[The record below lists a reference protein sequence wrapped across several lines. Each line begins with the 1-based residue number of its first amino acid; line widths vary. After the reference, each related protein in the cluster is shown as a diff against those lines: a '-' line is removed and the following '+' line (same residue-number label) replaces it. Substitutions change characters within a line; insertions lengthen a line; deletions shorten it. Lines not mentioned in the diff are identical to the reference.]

1 MCKHPP
7 VDLAPL
13 VPCYFYSTMATSVN
27 KSTTS
32 ATKASVRIANLSG
45 NQSPLSPASSREQS
59 PSSGTKS
66 KKLKKSTCPCGGS
79 SAGKDWLFKCP
90 ECAQH
95 WHASC
100 SNLKGT
106 NGLNQAT
113 VDKINKEWM
122 CPWCWK
128 CPFAKPGSHSSSL
141 NENILLEKTLTC
153 SLLQKLTDTVTES
166 IEKSLPTQVDLSGL
180 ESKLENLS
188 KDVQEFKSRGL
199 DPIIYDQT
207 PIFIESREPHSSL
220 QPDAVPRQT
229 LKAPVK
235 PYDVYR
241 EQYLSQEQLESMADL
256 LGYLKDGGD
265 LVPENGH
272 SVFQY
277 GEPYG
282 YTGSKSL
289 QEFSQIPPELNS
301 IIEKLT
307 ADLSLE
313 HRPNS
318 VLINYYPPFDRL
330 DRNESHLPKH
340 SDDESTILADSKIIT
355 ISIGATRKVLFE
367 AKHDDGE
374 KPVVL
379 EPQSNSVYVMS
390 RSSQNWFY
398 HSILRPEENESVEE
412 RFSITFR
419 SLSQKFRRSIMLMGD
434 SNTKE
439 IKFGEGSGTV
449 GASYP
454 GKREK
459 AARVKDIDPVKC
471 VGYQNIFLHC
481 GTNDLRCT
489 EIISD
494 NQIYELVNTLHGKL
508 ALIKQLCPKA
518 KIFVVPV
525 LPSRISAMNRNIM
538 MYNNLAAKM
547 LAKSFPSISF
557 RGVYGFLDNYGL
569 LKSKLTRN
577 NDTIHLGPRGISL
590 YVSLMKQY
598 VFQTVKIEQFNK
610 PKTGVSTS
618 HRSAEDLVT

>member
-1 MCKHPP
+1 
-7 VDLAPL
+7 
-13 VPCYFYSTMATSVN
+13 
-27 KSTTS
+27 
-32 ATKASVRIANLSG
+32 
-45 NQSPLSPASSREQS
+45 
-59 PSSGTKS
+59 
-66 KKLKKSTCPCGGS
+66 
-79 SAGKDWLFKCP
+79 
-90 ECAQH
+90 
-95 WHASC
+95 
-100 SNLKGT
+100 
-106 NGLNQAT
+106 
-113 VDKINKEWM
+113 M
-122 CPWCWK
+122 CPWCWV
-128 CPFAKPGSHSSSL
+128 CPFVKPGSHSSNL
-141 NENILLEKTLTC
+141 NESILLEKTLTC

-166 IEKSLPTQVDLSGL
+166 IEKSVPPQIDLSGL
-180 ESKLENLS
+180 ESQLENLS
-188 KDVQEFKSRGL
+188 KEVQELKSRGP
-199 DPIIYDQT
+199 DPVIYDQG
-207 PIFIESREPHSSL
+207 PIFNK
-220 QPDAVPRQT
+220 PDPVPRPEVVPKQT

-235 PYDVYR
+235 PYEVYQ
-241 EQYLSQEQLESMADL
+241 EQYLTQEQLESMDDL

-289 QEFSQIPPELNS
+289 QEFSQIPPELTS

-307 ADLSLE
+307 SDLSLE

-318 VLINYYPPFDRL
+318 VLINYYPSYDRL
-330 DRNESHLPKH
+330 DRNESHLAKH
-340 SDDESTILADSKIIT
+340 SDDENTILADSKIIT

-367 AKHDDGE
+367 AKHDENE

-379 EPQSNSVYVMS
+379 EPQSNSLYVMT
-390 RSSQNWFY
+390 RSSQNWFQ
-398 HSILRPEENESVEE
+398 HCVLQPEENESVEE

-419 SLSQKFRRSIMLMGD
+419 TLSQKFRRSIILMGD

-439 IKFGEGSGTV
+439 VKFGEGSGTV

-489 EIISD
+489 EVSSD
-494 NQIYELVNTLHGKL
+494 NQIHDLVDKLYEKL
-508 ALIKQLCPKA
+508 AIIKQLCPKA
-518 KIFVVPV
+518 NIFVVPV

-538 MYNNLAAKM
+538 MYNRLVAKM

-557 RGVYGFLDNYGL
+557 RGMYSFLDNHGL

-590 YVSLMKQY
+590 YVSLMKLH
-598 VFQTVKIEQFNK
+598 VFQTMKMGQLNGPK
-610 PKTGVSTS
+610 PGVSNS
-618 HRSAEDLVT
+618 SRSPGGPVT